1 MLKKQYE
8 KSARETKKGK
18 GQKNNQEQQMIYI

>member
-8 KSARETKKGK
+8 KSARETKKEK
-18 GQKNNQEQQMIYI
+18 DKKNNQEQQMIYI